1 MKWLKRQKSNPL
13 PVTAERCITES
24 EFDMAVDKLLDA
36 YVKVLSAAGN
46 MKRSEIKK
54 SIVARVNVLEQLS
67 EDLFGTCEESFEEKK
82 AC

>member
-1 MKWLKRQKSNPL
+1 MKLFKKSNPL

-36 YVKVLSAAGN
+36 YVKVLSAAGD
-46 MKRSEIKK
+46 MERSEVKK
-54 SIVARVNVLEQLS
+54 SIAARVNVLEQLQ
-67 EDLFGTCEESFEEKK
+67 EDLFGEAK